1 MNENILFLLQK
12 ILEHFKHF
20 WLCLKDFG
28 LHKNVPLLPKKN
40 SGKTFNDFG
49 FLSKFIEL
57 IETFHLINK
66 SGTH

>member
-49 FLSKFIEL
+49 FLSKFIE
-57 IETFHLINK
+57 
-66 SGTH
+66 